1 MAPLAVPED
10 LDVFRNCRFSVGPG
24 RIPLAMDQSAL
35 QASPDALHA
44 CVVMAV
50 YCKCSATLIQAS
62 YLARV

>member
-1 MAPLAVPED
+1 
-10 LDVFRNCRFSVGPG
+10 
-24 RIPLAMDQSAL
+24 MDQSAL
-35 QASPDALHA
+35 KASPDALHA